1 MGVTGIRQSDVL
13 KRLAGNTDLVTQAL
27 QVSNDGWRQNTALTN
42 EVANRNDSMRIGSA
56 DVEDAA
62 LRLAEDA
69 SIDPEATTRPTR
81 QGGWYGY
88 GGSKDTGLPTYG
100 NTYYYSIVVDGRT
113 VSSSRRLEGAVREL
127 AALAASGSDY

>member
-1 MGVTGIRQSDVL
+1 MGKASISIAVTGSYNGAALERAE
-13 KRLAGNTDLVTQAL
+13 KRLDSIAIKTAGASKSL
-27 QVSNDGWRQNTALTN
+27 GG
-42 EVANRNDSMRIGSA
+42 MRIGSA

-69 SIDPEATTRPTR
+69 SIDPEATARPTR